1 MAFYS
6 LKKTLQRQ
14 DVTIYYLYL
23 FIVPPPLLPP
33 SPILRHS
40 RDIWRPNPRY
50 VQYDRQYVINIY
62 FTLHHG
68 NCYRNLNSEILR
80 RYEI

>member
-6 LKKTLQRQ
+6 LKKILQRQ

-40 RDIWRPNPRY
+40 RDIWRSNPRY
-50 VQYDRQYVINIY
+50 VLYMIAIYVQNVLFCLQVYTIE
-62 FTLHHG
+62 F
-68 NCYRNLNSEILR
+68 CR
-80 RYEI
+80 REFIIE